1 MKKVK
6 PLIQQTK
13 LTPPPSK
20 KKKSIDKAETKKQN
34 HSHK

>member
-1 MKKVK
+1 MKKIK

-20 KKKSIDKAETKKQN
+20 KKKSIETAEPKKQN